1 MPLPLGPRIAR
12 RLVKRTAITGLR
24 SAPQRLWVQRAGLSL
39 EDARLLVAATT
50 LHGNVP
56 EPLRLA
62 HLSAGGIASGR
73 SRGRP

>member
-1 MPLPLGPRIAR
+1 
-12 RLVKRTAITGLR
+12 
-24 SAPQRLWVQRAGLSL
+24 LSL
-39 EDARLLVAATT
+39 ETARAVVQATT

-62 HLSAGGIASGR
+62 HLIAGGIATGH